1 MMNLNLVR
9 MKLKL
14 IIVILSIYSL
24 AVNGSLNVKDSISIT
39 YIANCGFLIEM
50 DSKKMIIDG
59 LFKEG
64 YNHYSVP
71 DSGTQVLLTS
81 NRKPFNDI
89 DLILVSHVHGDH
101 FDSEMVID
109 CMMNNPDAKLICPEQ
124 VADKIREHAVDYEKI
139 KSRIIECTPDTF
151 TVQQVKTHEIEITA
165 CRLAH
170 GHQRHKDIQNIGY
183 LIHINGKTLFHT
195 GDADPHQID
204 KLTGIKL
211 SEKNIDVGL
220 INDGFGHM
228 KNAEITKKYINA
240 HYNVIMHLPEEISK
254 IWMEPLKENPDLFS
268 NPFVFTKMLE
278 NKVFLIENE

>member
-1 MMNLNLVR
+1 MKQKLV
-9 MKLKL
+9 
-14 IIVILSIYSL
+14 IIILSICPL
-24 AVNGSLNVKDSISIT
+24 VVNCSMTKKDSISVT

-71 DSGTQVLLTS
+71 DSGIQVLLTS
-81 NRKPFNDI
+81 NMKPFNDI
-89 DLILVSHVHGDH
+89 NLILVSHVHGDH
-101 FDSEMVID
+101 FDSEMVIS
-109 CMMNNPDAKLICPEQ
+109 CMINNPDAKLICPEQ
-124 VADKIREHAVDYEKI
+124 VAAKIRENTGDYEKI

-170 GHQRHKDIQNIGY
+170 GHKRHKDIQNIGY
-183 LIHINGKTLFHT
+183 LIHLNGKTVFHT
-195 GDADPHQID
+195 GDANPHQID

-211 SEKNIDVGL
+211 NEKNINIAL
-220 INDGFGHM
+220 INDAFGHM

-240 HYNVIMHLPEEISK
+240 QYNVTMHLPEAISK

-278 NKVFLIENE
+278 KKVFIIDNK